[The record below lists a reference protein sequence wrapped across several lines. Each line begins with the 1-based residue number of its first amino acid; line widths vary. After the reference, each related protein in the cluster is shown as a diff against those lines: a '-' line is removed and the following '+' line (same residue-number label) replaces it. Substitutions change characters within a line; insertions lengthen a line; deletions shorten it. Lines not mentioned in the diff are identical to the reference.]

1 MNRSSNYV
9 ELIYQL
15 VKREVSGRYKGSFL
29 GIFWSFVNP
38 LLMLVVYTVFFSMIM
53 KIRWGEN
60 DENRMDFAILLFV
73 GLILYG
79 FLAECINRAP
89 GLIVSNVNYVKKVV
103 FPIEILPIVSC
114 GSAFFHWLISMLVL
128 VLALIITGHG
138 VPVTAAL
145 IFPVMVPLTIYALG
159 VGWILASIG
168 VFMRDLNQVV
178 GVFTQMLMFMSPV
191 FYPASKIPPEYREL
205 FFANPLTVLIEQAR
219 EVLVFGNQPVWSDL
233 AIQTA
238 IASAVAIVGYWSFQ
252 VTKRGFA
259 DVL

>member
-1 MNRSSNYV
+1 MKMATNYL

-15 VKREVSGRYKGSFL
+15 VKREVNGRYKGSFL

-38 LLMLVVYTVFFSMIM
+38 LLMLIVYTVFFSMIM

-89 GLIVSNVNYVKKVV
+89 GLITGNANYVKKVV
-103 FPIEILPIVSC
+103 FPIEILPVVSC

-128 VLALIITGHG
+128 VLALIVTGHG
-138 VPVTAAL
+138 VPATAIL
-145 IFPVMVPLTIYALG
+145 IFPVMIPLTLYALG
-159 VGWILASIG
+159 IGWALASIG

-191 FYPASKIPPEYREL
+191 FYPASKIPQAYRGL

-219 EVLVFGNQPVWSDL
+219 AVLVFGNQPVWSDL
-233 AIQTA
+233 AIQTVA
-238 IASAVAIVGYWSFQ
+238 ASVIAALGYWWFNA
-252 VTKRGFA
+252 TKRGFA